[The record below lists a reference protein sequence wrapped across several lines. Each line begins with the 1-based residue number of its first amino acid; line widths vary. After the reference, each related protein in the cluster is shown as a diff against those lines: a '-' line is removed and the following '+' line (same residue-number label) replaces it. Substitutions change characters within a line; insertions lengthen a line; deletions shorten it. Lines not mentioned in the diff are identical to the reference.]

1 MQEKYQII
9 NRIINN
15 IKKLLFF
22 SFLCIYKIYLISV
35 GGYKNAGVHC
45 LRIKETDEIWVNMK
59 HVGNGLNVKNMSDLV
74 LKEVHG
80 VCGNKQLIKEEIKN
94 YKVTEREIYEN

>member
-22 SFLCIYKIYLISV
+22 SFL
-35 GGYKNAGVHC
+35 
-45 LRIKETDEIWVNMK
+45 RIKDTDEIWVNMK
-59 HVGNGLNVKNMSDLV
+59 HVGNGLNVKNISDLV

-80 VCGNKQLIKEEIKN
+80 ACGNKQLIKEEIKN